1 MSIVKSSKLVVMGD
15 VSVGKTSILTRYIKD
30 TFDQFSESTIG
41 AAFFTKKVTAP
52 TGENIN
58 LEIWDTAGQERYDSL
73 LPMYYRGANIILFVF
88 DLNNANS
95 FSNLRTRWLD
105 IINQSGMNSIFF
117 LVGNKC
123 DLQQNIQDEDVVNL
137 LLDYD
142 DVEYFKI
149 SAKNNEGLDELFT
162 GIVEKAIERDA
173 FKDINRM
180 QSFGSLGNATVKK
193 KYKCC

>member
-1 MSIVKSSKLVVMGD
+1 MGD

-123 DLQQNIQDEDVVNL
+123 DLED
-137 LLDYD
+137 
-142 DVEYFKI
+142 
-149 SAKNNEGLDELFT
+149 
-162 GIVEKAIERDA
+162 
-173 FKDINRM
+173 
-180 QSFGSLGNATVKK
+180 
-193 KYKCC
+193 

>member
-1 MSIVKSSKLVVMGD
+1 MSIIKSSKLVVMGD
-15 VSVGKTSILTRYIKD
+15 VSVGKTSILTRYIND
-30 TFDQFSESTIG
+30 TFDKFSESTIG
-41 AAFFTKKVTAP
+41 AAFFTKKVTAS

-88 DLNNANS
+88 DLNNASS
-95 FSNLRTRWLD
+95 FNNLRTRWLD

-117 LVGNKC
+117 LIGNKC
-123 DLQQNIQDEDVVNL
+123 DLQQNIQDEDVINL
-137 LLDYD
+137 LLNYD

-149 SAKNNEGLDELFT
+149 SAKKNEGLDELFT
-162 GIVEKAIERDA
+162 GIVEKAIETNA

-180 QSFGSLGNATVKK
+180 QSFGSLGHVKMKK
-193 KYKCC
+193 KNKCC

>member
-1 MSIVKSSKLVVMGD
+1 MSIFKSSKLVVMGD

-117 LVGNKC
+117 LVGDKC
-123 DLQQNIQDEDVVNL
+123 DLQQNIQDEDVINL

-180 QSFGSLGNATVKK
+180 QSFGSLDHAKVKK
-193 KYKCC
+193 KNKCC